1 MKRRLALQLPALLFF
16 FFTLCAC
23 TRTGTGHVYN
33 LTTGEMFTFTYTFN
47 GRGRGTINAV
57 TKTGERL
64 NGEYS
69 VVQGGNVSWGSVYA
83 SVYSPAGTASGNAN
97 SVGVTSAG
105 ARRGA
110 AILTGDEGSI
120 LDCEFVV
127 GMNGHGTGAC
137 RGKDDTK
144 YRMMF

>member
-1 MKRRLALQLPALLFF
+1 MKRRLALLYALVVLL
-16 FFTLCAC
+16 TLCGC
-23 TRTGTGHVYN
+23 TRTATGHVYN
-33 LTTGEMFTFTYTFN
+33 LTTGQMFTFTYKFN
-47 GRGRGTINAV
+47 GRGRGTITSV
-57 TKTGERL
+57 MTGENL
-64 NGEYS
+64 TGEYS
-69 VVQGGNVSWGSVYA
+69 VVQGGNVSWGTVYA

-97 SVGVTSAG
+97 SIGVTAAG

-110 AILTGDEGSI
+110 AILTGDKGSI

-127 GMNGHGTGAC
+127 GMNGHGSGAC

>member
-1 MKRRLALQLPALLFF
+1 MKCRLALRLSALLFA
-16 FFTLCAC
+16 LLLLSAC
-23 TRTGTGHVYN
+23 TKTGHMYN
-33 LTTGEMFTFTYTFN
+33 LTTGEMFPFRYTAN
-47 GRGRGTINAV
+47 GRGRGTIDAV
-57 TKTGERL
+57 MNSSESL

-69 VVQGGNVSWGSVYA
+69 IVTGGTVSWGSVYA

-97 SVGVTSAG
+97 SVGVTAAG

-110 AILTGDEGSI
+110 AILTGGKGSI

-127 GMNGHGTGAC
+127 GLNGHGTGAC

>member
-1 MKRRLALQLPALLFF
+1 MKRRLAPQLSALLVLL
-16 FFTLCAC
+16 TLCAC
-23 TRTGTGHVYN
+23 TRTATGHVYN
-33 LTTGEMFTFTYTFN
+33 LTTGQMFVFTYTFN
-47 GRGRGTINAV
+47 GRGRGKITTV
-57 TKTGERL
+57 MTSESLT
-64 NGEYS
+64 GEYS
-69 VVQGGNVSWGSVYA
+69 VVQGGAVSWGSVYA
-83 SVYSPAGTASGNAN
+83 SVYSPAGTASGSAN
-97 SVGVTSAG
+97 SIGVTSAG

-110 AILTGDEGSI
+110 AILTGDKGSI

>member
-1 MKRRLALQLPALLFF
+1 MKRLALPAMLAVLLI
-16 FFTLCAC
+16 LSAC
-23 TRTGTGHVYN
+23 TRTATGHVYN
-33 LTTGEMFTFTYTFN
+33 LTTGQMFPFTYKFN
-47 GRGRGTINAV
+47 GRGRGTITAV
-57 TKTGERL
+57 MTGENL
-64 NGEYS
+64 TGEYS
-69 VVQGGNVSWGSVYA
+69 VVQGGGVTWGGVYA
-83 SVYSPAGTASGNAN
+83 SVYSPAGTVSGNTN
-97 SVGVTSAG
+97 SIGVLAAG

-110 AILTGDEGSI
+110 AILTGDKGSI